1 MARVMTTG
9 IARAIPGAAGAAAVG
24 LLLREAR
31 PSDDGPLAAMFG
43 RCSTETRVARFH
55 GLLHAL
61 PAAYLAEALT
71 ADAALHDA
79 LVLEDRAGE
88 LVALASARLVG
99 GDPAVE
105 VGLLVEDAWQGRALG
120 PLLLTSLAVR
130 ARARGVLVLR
140 CDVLA
145 ARQHLVEVVRRTLGP
160 VAVRRE
166 GFEVHVE
173 VRLT

>member
-1 MARVMTTG
+1 MTTG
-9 IARAIPGAAGAAAVG
+9 IALAMGMPGAAGAAALG

-31 PSDDGPLAAMFG
+31 PSDADALGAMFG
-43 RCSTETRVARFH
+43 RCTPETRSARFH
-55 GLLHAL
+55 GMLHAL
-61 PAAYLAEALT
+61 PAGYLASAL
-71 ADAALHDA
+71 AGDAAVHDA
-79 LVLEDRAGE
+79 LVLETGAGA
-88 LVALASARLVG
+88 LVALASACRVG
-99 GDPAVE
+99 SAVE

-130 ARARGVLVLR
+130 ARRRGARALR

-145 ARQHLVEVVRRTLGP
+145 DRQHLVEVVRRTLGP

>member
-1 MARVMTTG
+1 MTTG
-9 IARAIPGAAGAAAVG
+9 IVGTAGLPGAAGAAALG

-31 PSDDGPLAAMFG
+31 PSDAGALAAMFG

-71 ADAALHDA
+71 AGAAVHDA
-79 LVLEDRAGE
+79 LVLEGPGGE
-88 LVALASARLVG
+88 LVALASARRLDG
-99 GDPAVE
+99 EPAVE
-105 VGLLVEDAWQGRALG
+105 VGLLVEDAWQHRALG

-130 ARARGVLVLR
+130 ARGRGALVLR

-145 ARQHLVEVVRRTLGP
+145 SRQHVVQLVRRTLGP
-160 VAVRRE
+160 VAVRRD
-166 GFEVHVE
+166 GSEVHVE
-173 VRLT
+173 VQLR

>member
-1 MARVMTTG
+1 MATVMTTDMARVV
-9 IARAIPGAAGAAAVG
+9 PGAAGAAALG

-31 PSDDGPLAAMFG
+31 PADAGPLAAMFG
-43 RCSTETRVARFH
+43 RCSRETRAARFH
-55 GLLHAL
+55 GLVHAL
-61 PAAYLAEALT
+61 PGAYLAEALT
-71 ADAALHDA
+71 AEAALHDA
-79 LVLEDRAGE
+79 LVLEAPSGE
-88 LVALASARLVG
+88 VVALASARRVDG
-99 GDPAVE
+99 EPAVE

-130 ARARGVLVLR
+130 ARGRGVLVLR

-145 ARQHLVEVVRRTLGP
+145 DRQRLVAVVRRTLGP